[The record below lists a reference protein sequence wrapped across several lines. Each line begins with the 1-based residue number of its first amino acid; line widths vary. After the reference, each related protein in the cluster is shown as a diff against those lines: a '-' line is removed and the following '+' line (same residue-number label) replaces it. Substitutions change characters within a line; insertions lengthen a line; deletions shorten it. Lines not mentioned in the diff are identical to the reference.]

1 MASGPPRKPAR
12 PGGEE
17 RAAAALTGSGP
28 SQLGVDASMRGRD
41 VSRPRTEHEVDA
53 EQLVQVSYRPRS
65 QPRPPLPGTPA
76 ARQDT
81 AKDQPAGNAGGSPDA
96 S

>member
-1 MASGPPRKPAR
+1 MSGQRRPPAK

-41 VSRPRTEHEVDA
+41 VSRPRPEDEADA
-53 EQLVQVSYRPRS
+53 ERLVQVSYRPRTQS
-65 QPRPPLPGTPA
+65 RPPLPGHPSA
-76 ARQDT
+76 GKGRPPG
-81 AKDQPAGNAGGSPDA
+81 QPSGSAGGSPEA

>member
-1 MASGPPRKPAR
+1 MSVPPKRPPAR

-41 VSRPRTEHEVDA
+41 VSKPRPEHEIDA
-53 EQLVQVSYRPRS
+53 ERLVQVSYRPRT
-65 QPRPPLPGTPA
+65 QPRPPRPG
-76 ARQDT
+76 ARSS
-81 AKDQPAGNAGGSPDA
+81 KPDQPAGSAGGSPEA

>member
-1 MASGPPRKPAR
+1 MANPPRRSGK

-41 VSRPRTEHEVDA
+41 VSRPRPEHEADA
-53 EQLVQVSYRPRS
+53 ERLVQVSYRPRS

-76 ARQDT
+76 PRKEPP
-81 AKDQPAGNAGGSPDA
+81 KDQRAGSAGGSPDA

>member
-1 MASGPPRKPAR
+1 MANQPRRSAR
-12 PGGEE
+12 AGGEE

-41 VSRPRTEHEVDA
+41 VSRPRAEHEADA
-53 EQLVQVSYRPRS
+53 EQVVQVSYRPRS

-76 ARQDT
+76 ARAD
-81 AKDQPAGNAGGSPDA
+81 AGRDQPAGNSPDA